1 MDVMTMA
8 RSIGLVAAD
17 RREVSGTIEEA
28 AVLDAIAELAEATP
42 ADDDLYADAAMRV
55 QLARSAGTVHADE
68 QRQRNACRHHRE
80 RGERVAH
87 HHRES
92 RHAERVG
99 EHAGE
104 AALGR
109 DPLRDVMRDDVADP
123 GLREHAAE
131 HREREW

>member
-68 QRQRNACRHHRE
+68 LSILHPRRHLRLTPP
-80 RGERVAH
+80 VAA
-87 HHRES
+87 S
-92 RHAERVG
+92 GPGGPAPVG
-99 EHAGE
+99 TLQWR
-104 AALGR
+104 AALGAAR
-109 DPLRDVMRDDVADP
+109 DGPVGWNVPVTRTPAP
-123 GLREHAAE
+123 
-131 HREREW
+131 